1 MFIPMMG
8 IKKFV
13 QMCDVIVGTYNYD
26 VTSVDVIPILT
37 DVIFLRLLPIIGLS
51 ESERT
56 LT

>member
-8 IKKFV
+8 TKKFE

-26 VTSVDVIPILT
+26 VTSYINGRN
-37 DVIFLRLLPIIGLS
+37 FLRLLPIIGLS
-51 ESERT
+51 ESERN